1 MQYPDA
7 DLNPYLRKSTQFF
20 REYIERGLKS
30 VELERHDKEKVT
42 AAQGQGEGQDVVLN
56 VISILQ

>member
-30 VELERHDKEKVT
+30 VELERRDKEKVT